1 MLIKF
6 IIFKIYTASYN
17 ITGDMMSIVIVGA
30 GAAGLTL
37 ASHIRNNDKE
47 TEIIV
52 FTKNEDIAYSPCA
65 IPLVLGGCIESFE
78 DIIMHDSNYYLNQGI
93 QIHLSSTVT
102 HVDSDNKKITFEKD
116 SNTETIS
123 YDKLVIA
130 AGSELIAPD
139 FDIDDMA
146 NVFSLSNISDGR
158 VIQESIKDKKDIV
171 FISNFSIGIESAY
184 ELANKGYNVTFLEQS
199 FGILLLFLDEEIS
212 EKLVELNEGVNFE
225 KNANVTGITTNG
237 SKKEIHYNDKTIT
250 ADIVILPSSKVPS
263 ISLAKEAGCEIG
275 EFGAVKIN
283 EYLETSVEDIY
294 AIGDCVEVKSH
305 VTGTPTLSPAGTT
318 AVRQAMVL
326 ASNMSGNKL
335 TFDPVVN
342 TVVSKVGNYNYA
354 CSGVTESFANMIG
367 MPVVSE
373 CIETCQKARYYPQNN
388 KLLIKLI
395 CKLDG
400 TIVGCQMLSS
410 GDLSSR
416 IDALSFIITDNLKCE
431 ELIQKEFSYTPSL
444 AMVVNPIVQAALAI
458 MKKIDN

>member
-1 MLIKF
+1 MRTV
-6 IIFKIYTASYN
+6 II
-17 ITGDMMSIVIVGA
+17 GA

-37 ASHIRNNDKE
+37 ASNLRNNDE
-47 TEIIV
+47 ESEIII
-52 FTKNEDIAYSPCA
+52 FTKGKDIAYSPCA
-65 IPLVLGGCIESFE
+65 IPLVLGGCIESFD
-78 DIIMHDSNYYLNQGI
+78 DIIMHDADYYHDRDI
-93 QIHLSSTVT
+93 QVHLSTTVT
-102 HVDSDNKKITFEKD
+102 GVDSANKEITFEKD
-116 SNTETIS
+116 SDSQTMT

-130 AGSELIAPD
+130 AGSDLIAPE
-139 FDIDDMA
+139 FDIDDMDNIYSLA
-146 NVFSLSNISDGR
+146 NIDDGR
-158 VIQESIKDKKDIV
+158 VIQESIEGKKDIV

-184 ELANKGYNVTFLEQS
+184 ELARKGYNVTFLEQS
-199 FGILLLFLDEEIS
+199 FGILPLFLDGEIAG
-212 EKLVELNEGVNFE
+212 KLVELNEGVNFE
-225 KNANVTGITTNG
+225 TNANVEGIKTNG
-237 SKKEIHYNDKTIT
+237 SRKEIRYNDKTIS

-263 ISLAKEAGCEIG
+263 TSLAGEAGCEIG
-275 EFGAVKIN
+275 DFGAVKIN
-283 EYLETSVEDIY
+283 EYLQTTVEDIY

-326 ASNMSGNKL
+326 ANNLSGNKM

-354 CSGVTESFANMIG
+354 CSGITESFANMIG

-388 KLLIKLI
+388 RLYIKMI

-400 TIVGCQMLSS
+400 TIVGCQMLSN

-416 IDALSFIITDNLKCE
+416 IDALSFIITGNMKCE

-444 AMVVNPIVQAALAI
+444 AMVVNPIVQVALEL
-458 MKKIDN
+458 MKKLDE

>member
-1 MLIKF
+1 MRTV
-6 IIFKIYTASYN
+6 II
-17 ITGDMMSIVIVGA
+17 GA

-37 ASHIRNNDKE
+37 ASNLRNNDE
-47 TEIIV
+47 ESEIII
-52 FTKNEDIAYSPCA
+52 FTKGKDIAYSPCA
-65 IPLVLGGCIESFE
+65 IPLVLGGCIESFD
-78 DIIMHDSNYYLNQGI
+78 DIIMHDADYYRDRDI
-93 QIHLSSTVT
+93 QVHLSTTVT
-102 HVDSDNKKITFEKD
+102 GVDSANKEITFEKD
-116 SNTETIS
+116 SDSQTMT

-130 AGSELIAPD
+130 AGSDLIAPE
-139 FDIDDMA
+139 FDIDDMDNIYSLA
-146 NVFSLSNISDGR
+146 NIDDGR
-158 VIQESIKDKKDIV
+158 VIQESIEGKKDIV

-184 ELANKGYNVTFLEQS
+184 ELARKGYNVTFLEQS
-199 FGILLLFLDEEIS
+199 FGILPLFLDGEIAG
-212 EKLVELNEGVNFE
+212 KLVELNEGVNFE
-225 KNANVTGITTNG
+225 TNANVEGIKTNG
-237 SKKEIHYNDKTIT
+237 SRKEIRYNDKTIS

-263 ISLAKEAGCEIG
+263 TSLAGEAGCEIG
-275 EFGAVKIN
+275 DFGAVKIN
-283 EYLETSVEDIY
+283 EYLQTTVEDIY

-326 ASNMSGNKL
+326 ANNLSGNKM

-354 CSGVTESFANMIG
+354 CSGITESFANMIG

-388 KLLIKLI
+388 RLYIKMI

-400 TIVGCQMLSS
+400 TIVGCQMLSN

-416 IDALSFIITDNLKCE
+416 IDVLSFIITGNMKCE

-444 AMVVNPIVQAALAI
+444 AMVVNPIVQVALEL
-458 MKKIDN
+458 MKKLDE

>member
-1 MLIKF
+1 MR
-6 IIFKIYTASYN
+6 
-17 ITGDMMSIVIVGA
+17 IVIIGA

-37 ASHIRNNDKE
+37 ASNLRNNDE
-47 TEIIV
+47 ESEIII
-52 FTKNEDIAYSPCA
+52 FTKGKDIAYSPCA
-65 IPLVLGGCIESFE
+65 IPLVLGGCIESFD
-78 DIIMHDSNYYLNQGI
+78 DIIMHDADYYRDRDI
-93 QIHLSSTVT
+93 QVHLSTTVT
-102 HVDSDNKKITFEKD
+102 GVDSANKEITFEKD
-116 SNTETIS
+116 SDSQTMT

-130 AGSELIAPD
+130 AGSDLIAPE
-139 FDIDDMA
+139 FDIDDMDNIYSLA
-146 NVFSLSNISDGR
+146 NIEDGR
-158 VIQESIKDKKDIV
+158 VIQESIEGKKDIV

-184 ELANKGYNVTFLEQS
+184 ELARKGYNVTFLEQS
-199 FGILLLFLDEEIS
+199 FGILPLFLDGEIAG
-212 EKLVELNEGVNFE
+212 KLVELNEGVNFE
-225 KNANVTGITTNG
+225 TNANVEGITTNG
-237 SKKEIHYNDKTIT
+237 SRKEIRYNDKTIS

-263 ISLAKEAGCEIG
+263 TSLAGEAGCEIG
-275 EFGAVKIN
+275 DFGAVKIN
-283 EYLETSVEDIY
+283 EYLQTTVEDIY

-326 ASNMSGNKL
+326 ANNLSGNKM

-354 CSGVTESFANMIG
+354 CSGITESFANMIG

-388 KLLIKLI
+388 RLYIKMI

-400 TIVGCQMLSS
+400 TIVGCQMLSN

-416 IDALSFIITDNLKCE
+416 IDALSFIITGNMKCE

-444 AMVVNPIVQAALAI
+444 AMVVNPIVQVALEL
-458 MKKIDN
+458 MKKLDE

>member
-1 MLIKF
+1 MR
-6 IIFKIYTASYN
+6 
-17 ITGDMMSIVIVGA
+17 IVIIGA

-37 ASHIRNNDKE
+37 ASNLRNNDE
-47 TEIIV
+47 ESEIII
-52 FTKNEDIAYSPCA
+52 FTKGKDIAYSPCA
-65 IPLVLGGCIESFE
+65 IPLVLGGCIESFD
-78 DIIMHDSNYYLNQGI
+78 DIIMHDADYYRDRDI
-93 QIHLSSTVT
+93 QVHLSTTVT
-102 HVDSDNKKITFEKD
+102 GVDSANKEITFEKD
-116 SNTETIS
+116 SDSQTMT

-130 AGSELIAPD
+130 AGSDLIAPE
-139 FDIDDMA
+139 FDIDDMDNIYSLA
-146 NVFSLSNISDGR
+146 NIDDGR
-158 VIQESIKDKKDIV
+158 VIQESIEGKKDIV

-184 ELANKGYNVTFLEQS
+184 ELARKGYNVTFLEQS
-199 FGILLLFLDEEIS
+199 FGILPLFLDGEIAG
-212 EKLVELNEGVNFE
+212 KLVELNEGVNFE
-225 KNANVTGITTNG
+225 TNANVEGITTNG
-237 SKKEIHYNDKTIT
+237 SRKEIRYNDKTIS

-263 ISLAKEAGCEIG
+263 TSLAGEAGCEIG
-275 EFGAVKIN
+275 DFGAVKIN
-283 EYLETSVEDIY
+283 EYLQTTVEDIY

-326 ASNMSGNKL
+326 ANNLSGNKM

-354 CSGVTESFANMIG
+354 CSGITESFANMIG

-388 KLLIKLI
+388 RLYIKMI

-400 TIVGCQMLSS
+400 TIVGCQMLSN

-416 IDALSFIITDNLKCE
+416 IDALSFIITGNMKCE

-444 AMVVNPIVQAALAI
+444 AMVVNPIVQVALEL
-458 MKKIDN
+458 MKKLDE

>member
-1 MLIKF
+1 MR
-6 IIFKIYTASYN
+6 
-17 ITGDMMSIVIVGA
+17 IVIIGA

-37 ASHIRNNDKE
+37 ASNLRNNDE
-47 TEIIV
+47 ESEIII
-52 FTKNEDIAYSPCA
+52 FTKGKDIAYSPCA
-65 IPLVLGGCIESFE
+65 IPLVLGGCIESFD
-78 DIIMHDSNYYLNQGI
+78 DIIMHDADYYRDRDI
-93 QIHLSSTVT
+93 QVHLSTTVT
-102 HVDSDNKKITFEKD
+102 GVDSANKEITFEKD
-116 SNTETIS
+116 SDSQTMT

-130 AGSELIAPD
+130 AGSDLIAPE
-139 FDIDDMA
+139 FDIDDMDNIYSLA
-146 NVFSLSNISDGR
+146 NIEDGR
-158 VIQESIKDKKDIV
+158 VIQESIEGKKDIV

-184 ELANKGYNVTFLEQS
+184 ELARKGYNVTFLEQS
-199 FGILLLFLDEEIS
+199 FGILPLFLDGEIAG
-212 EKLVELNEGVNFE
+212 KLVELNEGVNFE
-225 KNANVTGITTNG
+225 TNANVEGITTNG
-237 SKKEIHYNDKTIT
+237 SRKEIRYNDKTIS

-263 ISLAKEAGCEIG
+263 TSLANEAGCEIG
-275 EFGAVKIN
+275 DFGAVKIN
-283 EYLETSVEDIY
+283 EYLQTTVEDIY

-326 ASNMSGNKL
+326 ANNLSGNKM

-354 CSGVTESFANMIG
+354 CSGITESFANMIG

-388 KLLIKLI
+388 RLYIKMI

-400 TIVGCQMLSS
+400 TIVGCQMLSN

-416 IDALSFIITDNLKCE
+416 IDALSFIITGNMKCE

-444 AMVVNPIVQAALAI
+444 AMVVNPIVQVALQI
-458 MKKIDN
+458 MKKLDE

>member
-1 MLIKF
+1 MRTV
-6 IIFKIYTASYN
+6 II
-17 ITGDMMSIVIVGA
+17 GA

-37 ASHIRNNDKE
+37 ASNLRNNDE
-47 TEIIV
+47 ESEIII
-52 FTKNEDIAYSPCA
+52 FTKGKDIAYSPCA
-65 IPLVLGGCIESFE
+65 IPLVLGGCIESFD
-78 DIIMHDSNYYLNQGI
+78 DIIMHDADYYRDRDI
-93 QIHLSSTVT
+93 QVHLSTTVT
-102 HVDSDNKKITFEKD
+102 GVDSANKEITFEKD
-116 SNTETIS
+116 SDSQTMT

-130 AGSELIAPD
+130 AGSDLIAPE
-139 FDIDDMA
+139 FDIDDMDNIYSLA
-146 NVFSLSNISDGR
+146 NIDDGR
-158 VIQESIKDKKDIV
+158 VIQESIEGKKDIV

-184 ELANKGYNVTFLEQS
+184 ELARKGYNVTFLEQS
-199 FGILLLFLDEEIS
+199 FGILPLFLDGEIAG
-212 EKLVELNEGVNFE
+212 KLVELNEGVNFE
-225 KNANVTGITTNG
+225 TNANVEGITTNG
-237 SKKEIHYNDKTIT
+237 SRKEIRYNDKTIS

-263 ISLAKEAGCEIG
+263 TSLAGEAGCEIG
-275 EFGAVKIN
+275 DFGAVKIN
-283 EYLETSVEDIY
+283 EYLQTTVEDIY

-326 ASNMSGNKL
+326 ANNLSGNKM

-354 CSGVTESFANMIG
+354 CSGITESFANMIG

-388 KLLIKLI
+388 RLYIKMI

-400 TIVGCQMLSS
+400 TIVGCQMLSN

-416 IDALSFIITDNLKCE
+416 IDALSFIITGNMKCE

-444 AMVVNPIVQAALAI
+444 AMVVNPIVQVALEL
-458 MKKIDN
+458 MKKLDE

>member
-1 MLIKF
+1 MR
-6 IIFKIYTASYN
+6 
-17 ITGDMMSIVIVGA
+17 IVIIGA

-37 ASHIRNNDKE
+37 ASNLRNNDE
-47 TEIIV
+47 ESEIII
-52 FTKNEDIAYSPCA
+52 FTKGKDIAYSPCA
-65 IPLVLGGCIESFE
+65 IPLVLGGCIESFD
-78 DIIMHDSNYYLNQGI
+78 DIIMHDADYYRDRDI
-93 QIHLSSTVT
+93 QVHLSTTVT
-102 HVDSDNKKITFEKD
+102 GVDSANKEITFEKD
-116 SNTETIS
+116 SDSQTMT

-130 AGSELIAPD
+130 AGSDLIAPE
-139 FDIDDMA
+139 FDIDDMDNIYSLA
-146 NVFSLSNISDGR
+146 NIDDGR
-158 VIQESIKDKKDIV
+158 VIQESIEGKKDIV

-184 ELANKGYNVTFLEQS
+184 ELARKGYNVTFLEQS
-199 FGILLLFLDEEIS
+199 FGILPLFLDGEIAG
-212 EKLVELNEGVNFE
+212 KLVELNEGVNFE
-225 KNANVTGITTNG
+225 TNANVEGIKTNG
-237 SKKEIHYNDKTIT
+237 SRKEIRYNDKTIS

-263 ISLAKEAGCEIG
+263 TSLAGEAGCEIG
-275 EFGAVKIN
+275 DFGAVKIN
-283 EYLETSVEDIY
+283 EYLQTTVEDIY

-326 ASNMSGNKL
+326 ANNLSGNKM

-354 CSGVTESFANMIG
+354 CSGITESFAKMIG

-388 KLLIKLI
+388 RLYIKMI

-400 TIVGCQMLSS
+400 TIVGCQMLSN

-416 IDALSFIITDNLKCE
+416 IDALSFIITGNMKCE

-444 AMVVNPIVQAALAI
+444 AMVVNPIVQVALQI
-458 MKKIDN
+458 MKKLDE